1 MEYSLF
7 STNIVRF
14 FIENFKEE
22 KPEKIVSF
30 GSDFELSDE
39 KMKDV
44 GVIAEIYMLSENI
57 NEDEAL
63 EKALYYNLKK
73 KG

>member
-1 MEYSLF
+1 MEYNLF
-7 STNIVRF
+7 SSNKVRI

-22 KPEKIVSF
+22 KPENVVAF
-30 GSDFELSDE
+30 GYDFELSDE

-44 GVIAEIYMLSENI
+44 GVIAEIYMLSESI
-57 NEDEAL
+57 TEDEAL
-63 EKALYYNLKK
+63 EKSLYYNLKK